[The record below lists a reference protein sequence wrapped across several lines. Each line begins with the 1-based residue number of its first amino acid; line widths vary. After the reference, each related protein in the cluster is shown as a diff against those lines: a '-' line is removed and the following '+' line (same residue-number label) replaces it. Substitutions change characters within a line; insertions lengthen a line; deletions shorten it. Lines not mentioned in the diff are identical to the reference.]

1 MNRRWM
7 CQWVSQWVSQ
17 WQRQLV
23 GQWMRQLVGQWMRQW
38 TRQWMRR
45 SLGVWLLGMML
56 WLCCSG
62 TAQAGVL
69 ADRLAAFPDWQ
80 SKPPLHP
87 AQGDL
92 AYPDWFAGTWTV
104 TTTLIDLAA
113 PLAPDLI
120 TPGFE
125 SNRPYLSQPIE
136 FQARFVAESPRRGRN
151 VPSLLLQ
158 VPSLQVSTAQG
169 RSPTLI
175 SDRAFNGLNLAKAYL
190 DGLGKTG
197 NSPVLAV
204 KVDPSNPNRQITLLR
219 GDRQLVSTL
228 SDRATESANANEF
241 ITTELFQ
248 QEFRGAPQV
257 YFNIVETT
265 TAYTHHPAAHPPIT
279 ADQVTAIY
287 LSPQDPDYFKAGERP
302 VALYRY
308 RMEFEAG

>member
-1 MNRRWM
+1 MNWR
-7 CQWVSQWVSQ
+7 
-17 WQRQLV
+17 
-23 GQWMRQLVGQWMRQW
+23 WMRQLVR
-38 TRQWMRR
+38 RR
-45 SLGVWLLGMML
+45 SLTAWLLGTML

-104 TTTLIDLAA
+104 TTTLVDLAA

-125 SNRPYLSQPIE
+125 SNRPYLSQPIG
-136 FQARFVAESPRRGRN
+136 FQARFVAESPRRVTRP
-151 VPSLLLQ
+151 VLPLQ
-158 VPSLQVSTAQG
+158 VPSLSAASARAPV
-169 RSPTLI
+169 LI

-190 DGLGKTG
+190 DGSGKDG
-197 NSPVLAV
+197 KSPVLAV

-219 GDRQLVSTL
+219 GDRQLVSTV
-228 SDRATESANANEF
+228 SDRATESASATEF

-257 YFNIVETT
+257 YFNTVETT
-265 TAYTHHPAAHPPIT
+265 TAYTHHPAAHPIIT

>member
-7 CQWVSQWVSQ
+7 WQGMRQWVSQGMSQ
-17 WQRQLV
+17 WR
-23 GQWMRQLVGQWMRQW
+23 RQW
-38 TRQWMRR
+38 VRR
-45 SLGVWLLGMML
+45 SLGVWLLGTML

-62 TAQAGVL
+62 MAQAGVL

-125 SNRPYLSQPIE
+125 SNRPYLSQPIG
-136 FQARFVAESPRRGRN
+136 FQARFVAESPRRGKN
-151 VPSLLLQ
+151 VPGLPLQ
-158 VPSLQVSTAQG
+158 VPSLQVSIAQG
-169 RSPTLI
+169 RSPALI

-190 DGLGKTG
+190 DGSGKGG

-219 GDRQLVSTL
+219 GDRQLVSTV
-228 SDRATESANANEF
+228 SDRATESASATEF

-257 YFNIVETT
+257 YFNTVETT
-265 TAYTHHPAAHPPIT
+265 TAYTHHPAAHPTIT

>member
-23 GQWMRQLVGQWMRQW
+23 GQWVGQLVGQWMRQW

-219 GDRQLVSTL
+219 GDRQLVSTV